1 MKIADRLNTL
11 DLETLKLKTTTLRKP
26 TDDDSISRV
35 LYQCYN
41 SKNPTGK
48 PHVANQFLA
57 SIIDS
62 CCSQLLTEFLLSHRI
77 LTELIKNNPNIQRS
91 TCSGLEYKLFMK
103 EMISSGVLQV
113 MDKPSVY
120 GKERGKAGKYKIL
133 YQEVV
138 DYVGSK
144 RDFFKQKA
152 KEQAD
157 IQLRI
162 DQEELV
168 KKQQLEKADLE
179 TLLEKPAHSEE
190 CECSDC
196 TSYEIFASVR
206 KIPFNIENRV
216 SNEQ

>member
-11 DLETLKLKTTTLRKP
+11 DLETLKLKTTILRKP
-26 TDDDSISRV
+26 TDEDSISRV

-41 SKNPTGK
+41 SKNPSGK

-103 EMISSGVLQV
+103 EMVSSGLLQIL
-113 MDKPSVY
+113 DKPSVY
-120 GKERGKAGKYKIL
+120 GKERGKAGRYKIL
-133 YQEVV
+133 YPEVI
-138 DYVGSK
+138 DYVNCK
-144 RDFFKQKA
+144 KDFFKQKA
-152 KEQAD
+152 KEEAD
-157 IQLRI
+157 TQLRI
-162 DQEELV
+162 AQEEWI
-168 KKQQLEKADLE
+168 KRQQLEKADLE
-179 TLLEKPAHSEE
+179 TLPEKPSHPEE

-196 TSYEIFASVR
+196 MNYEIFATVR
-206 KIPFNIENRV
+206 KIDTNIENGV
-216 SNEQ
+216 SNG